1 MKKILAILLS
11 LVLVLGLAACGD
23 EPVETT
29 APAVETTPVAGGE
42 TTAPAEVDPMA
53 ELIAAAQAEG
63 TLVVY
68 GSCEEDYLAV
78 ACEKFEELYGI

>member
-29 APAVETTPVAGGE
+29 APPSRPLLW
-42 TTAPAEVDPMA
+42 PAAKPP
-53 ELIAAAQAEG
+53 LPRKSIPWP
-63 TLVVY
+63 
-68 GSCEEDYLAV
+68 S
-78 ACEKFEELYGI
+78 